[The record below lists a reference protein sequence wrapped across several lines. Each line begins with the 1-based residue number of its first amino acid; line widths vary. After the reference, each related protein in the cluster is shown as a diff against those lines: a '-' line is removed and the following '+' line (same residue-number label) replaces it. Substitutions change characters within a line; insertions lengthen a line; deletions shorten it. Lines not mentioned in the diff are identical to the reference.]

1 MSRPPGRLCVPPRED
16 GIRWL
21 RAISDGGKE
30 SEKGC
35 GCRGAGK
42 DFAEGLS
49 LSFCP
54 ASPSPF
60 QLPLESLPTLGS
72 SSRDQTASSKT
83 CISGRIQTQ
92 FGSRLKCLGEL
103 RGFSVAVT

>member
-1 MSRPPGRLCVPPRED
+1 MPPGED
-16 GIRWL
+16 GIRRL
-21 RAISDGGKE
+21 RAISDGDKE

-35 GCRGAGK
+35 GYREVGR

-54 ASPSPF
+54 VSPSPF

-92 FGSRLKCLGEL
+92 FEIQ
-103 RGFSVAVT
+103 A